1 MSDVMTSIL
10 TDASVRDGAT
20 VEQKFLSSTVTTQG
34 AWFD

>member
-10 TDASVRDGAT
+10 TDASVRDDTA
-20 VEQKFLSSTVTTQG
+20 VEQKFLSNAVTTQG